1 MEIEKFVADFES
13 VIEDLKPGSVKA
25 DTNFKRDIDAW
36 DSLAVL
42 SVLAM
47 IDSEYEKVITGEEL
61 LKCNTV
67 KDVFELVQSK
77 G

>member
-1 MEIEKFVADFES
+1 MELEKFVADFES
-13 VIEDLKPGSVKA
+13 VIEDVEPDSVKA
-25 DTNFKRDIDAW
+25 DTNFKKDIETW

-47 IDSEYEKVITGEEL
+47 IDSEYEKVISGEEL

-67 KDVFELVQSK
+67 QDVYDLVASK
-77 G
+77 S